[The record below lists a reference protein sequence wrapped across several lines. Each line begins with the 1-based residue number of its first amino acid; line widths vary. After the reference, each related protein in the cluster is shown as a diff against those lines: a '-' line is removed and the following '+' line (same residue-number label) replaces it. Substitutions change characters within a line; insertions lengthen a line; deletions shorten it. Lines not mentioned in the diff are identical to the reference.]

1 MARLP
6 RLALGGH
13 THYLIQRA
21 HGSVAV
27 RGAFVDDVDRQA
39 FLAALHEAAVAEQV
53 QIHAFALL
61 PHELQL
67 LATPSTGG
75 ALGRLMQALGRRY
88 VSAYNRRHGHH
99 GSLWDGRFRC
109 AVVEPGATRL
119 GLMRLVDG
127 QSAEPGITSAQ
138 AHAGG
143 PREPCLTDPPELWPL
158 GNTPFEREAAY
169 GALLATGLSATQ
181 ADAWRRAA
189 MGGWVIGSTAFA
201 DEVAGRS
208 ARPARPRMP
217 GRPKRD
223 TA

>member
-21 HGSVAV
+21 HGSVAA
-27 RGAFVDDVDRQA
+27 RGAFVDEVDRRA
-39 FLAALHEAAVAEQV
+39 FLAALHESAAAEEV
-53 QIHAFALL
+53 QLHAYALL

-67 LATPSTGG
+67 LATPREGK

-119 GLMRLVDG
+119 GLLCLVDQ
-127 QSAEPGITSAQ
+127 QSAEPGATSAQ

-143 PREPCLTDPPELWPL
+143 PREPCLSDPPELWAL

-169 GALLATGLSATQ
+169 RARLATGLPVEQ
-181 ADAWRRAA
+181 ADSWRRAA
-189 MGGWVIGSTAFA
+189 LGGWVIGSPAFA
-201 DEVAGRS
+201 AGVAAHG
-208 ARPARPRMP
+208 ARPARPRKP

-223 TA
+223 G